1 MDKLRVIIL
10 HNIISPY
17 KTLLFNA
24 LEQALGGSLKVK
36 GDVGSK
42 TT

>member
-1 MDKLRVIIL
+1 MDKFKCVIL

-24 LEQALGGSLKVK
+24 LVKVME
-36 GDVGSK
+36 D
-42 TT
+42 